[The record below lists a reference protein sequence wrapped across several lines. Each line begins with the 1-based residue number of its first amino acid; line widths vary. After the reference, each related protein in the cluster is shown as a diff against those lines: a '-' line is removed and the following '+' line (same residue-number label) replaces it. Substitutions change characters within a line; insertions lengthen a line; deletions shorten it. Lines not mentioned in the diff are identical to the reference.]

1 MRKTKHDLSRC
12 IPSLLTY
19 TTFICRGMESRS
31 DASSFCFSTCV
42 QPPRAV
48 TLTIIPTLGHSYMY
62 NSHKSIHIQ
71 IQLIN
76 CIIRVNVYIKNCE
89 YIFFN
94 HFNKGNITSKEQ
106 NQFLKFQNY
115 FHFFKYNFVIV

>member
-19 TTFICRGMESRS
+19 TTFICRGIESRS
-31 DASSFCFSTCV
+31 DASPFRFSTCV

-48 TLTIIPTLGHSYMY
+48 TLIIPTLGHSYMY

-94 HFNKGNITSKEQ
+94 EISKGQ
-106 NQFLKFQNY
+106 NQFLKFQYY